1 MNYPLHLAILVL
13 LWGYIYTSWSLM
25 GRLGLV
31 SFGPLA
37 DRWGR
42 RGAFLAFHLGGLV
55 ASLVLFQLLSGM
67 TAVTL
72 FLPVFGFLTLG
83 MHAGFA
89 VYFPELF
96 PTRLRGLGTST
107 AEMVTRALTGGL
119 LIYFLPSL
127 FARWGGPTV
136 FIACAVAMVVLLAPI
151 VFFGHETSG
160 RNMEVLGT
168 PTAPRMASAGR
179 PMSRG
184 RGQVRSN
191 IVRHR

>member
-1 MNYPLHLAILVL
+1 VVAWFGLGSFALCK
-13 LWGYIYTSWSLM
+13 IYT
-25 GRLGLV
+25 
-31 SFGPLA
+31 A
-37 DRWGR
+37 E
-42 RGAFLAFHLGGLV
+42 
-55 ASLVLFQLLSGM
+55 Q
-67 TAVTL
+67 
-72 FLPVFGFLTLG
+72 
-83 MHAGFA
+83 
-89 VYFPELF
+89 F

-184 RGQVRSN
+184 QGQVRSN